1 MKAIIKFKLPE
12 EQSEFDMFSQASKM
26 YNTLWEMQ
34 EWLKRQIKY
43 APDDTSK
50 DTYIAYEKSRDM
62 LKDLLNE
69 NNIDL
74 DK

>member
-12 EQSEFDMFSQASKM
+12 EQSEFDMFNKASKM
-26 YNTLWEMQ
+26 HNILWEMHQ
-34 EWLKRQIKY
+34 WLRQQIKY
-43 APDDTSK
+43 APDNTSE
-50 DTYIAYEKSRDM
+50 DTYVAYEKSRDM